1 MRRDRVAEY
10 LVSLVAPPERAA
22 SAVGDLMEEAGE
34 RGRVWFWSSVTRL
47 WLSMLGRDL
56 VRTPFAM
63 AASSAIAWFLY
74 MGLSVVL
81 ALAGYIAVT
90 LIWGAAYVLT
100 HHTGVELL
108 ASVLRLRFDWPPIPD
123 VATWAIQAVVLFAIA
138 PFQLGRASAPYWR
151 GRELSLAVVMLPIW
165 TAMAVFVPFVGV
177 GISARPSMMPVVVM
191 FVLLGALAERLRA
204 TPASS

>member
-1 MRRDRVAEY
+1 MRRDRVAEH
-10 LVSLVAPPERAA
+10 LLSLVAPPERAA

-34 RGRVWFWSSVTRL
+34 RERIRFWRSVTWL

-108 ASVLRLRFDWPPIPD
+108 ASVLRRPGRSRRSCCLRSRRFSS
-123 VATWAIQAVVLFAIA
+123 AA
-138 PFQLGRASAPYWR
+138 PALRTGADANSAWR
-151 GRELSLAVVMLPIW
+151 S
-165 TAMAVFVPFVGV
+165 
-177 GISARPSMMPVVVM
+177 
-191 FVLLGALAERLRA
+191 
-204 TPASS
+204 